1 MAKNSFIGYPR
12 LSIIIYFLE
21 QVWLQLMQS

>member
-1 MAKNSFIGYPR
+1 MAKSSFIGYTL